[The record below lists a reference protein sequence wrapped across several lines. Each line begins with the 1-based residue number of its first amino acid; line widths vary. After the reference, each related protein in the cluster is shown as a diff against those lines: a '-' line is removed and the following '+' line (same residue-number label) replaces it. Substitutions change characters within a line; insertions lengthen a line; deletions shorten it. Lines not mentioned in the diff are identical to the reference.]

1 MHKVLGCDSYIFFC
15 RFFVKMNETKEMS
28 LESSKNETVLARK
41 LKKTLELKLE
51 NDADTVAALK
61 ELSTFFQV

>member
-1 MHKVLGCDSYIFFC
+1 
-15 RFFVKMNETKEMS
+15 MNETKDIT

-51 NDADTVAALK
+51 NDVDTVSALK
-61 ELSTFFQV
+61 ELSTFFQVHISIFNNVK